1 MILALLKKN
10 PALSQDIKDAFK
22 PDRQMKFKTKTI
34 LRTMQKQGK
43 KTLNVNTIMKC
54 LHCCG
59 QLVQNPNTFQV

>member
-34 LRTMQKQGK
+34 LRTMQKQEK
-43 KTLNVNTIMKC
+43 KHIECKYNYEVFTLLWTVGTES
-54 LHCCG
+54 
-59 QLVQNPNTFQV
+59 